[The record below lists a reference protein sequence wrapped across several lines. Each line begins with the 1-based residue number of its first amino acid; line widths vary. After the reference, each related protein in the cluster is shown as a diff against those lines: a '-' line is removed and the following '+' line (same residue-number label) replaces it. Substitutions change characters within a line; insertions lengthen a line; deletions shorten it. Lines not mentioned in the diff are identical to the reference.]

1 MAAPA
6 TLEYALASQER
17 VLTALRQSQTAVVD
31 VVSTWAK
38 AVENASP
45 EIPAIPVAA
54 ALPSAEELVTNTY
67 EFAGK
72 MLEAQRQFAA
82 ELIAA
87 AAPAVKTTPVEVPS
101 A

>member
-1 MAAPA
+1 MAAP

-31 VVSTWAK
+31 VVNTWAK

-45 EIPAIPVAA
+45 DLPAIPVAA
-54 ALPSAEELVTNTY
+54 AMPSVEELISNTY

-72 MLEAQRQFAA
+72 MLQAQHQFAT
-82 ELIAA
+82 ELVAA
-87 AAPAVKTTPVEVPS
+87 AAPAIKTTPVELPT